1 MVADDKDRFQIETY
15 ATVHGASAA
24 AKKFATKDKPLNESS
39 ARRFSALYKEEIK
52 KAKKDKRDPKKEL
65 VPLPRGRPLLLDSL
79 DQMVQRCLLA
89 LRSQGGVV
97 SRTIAIATAR
107 ALIARNPQYNL
118 GHVKIDSSWAQS
130 LFRRMGFKRRMR
142 TTGKVEI
149 PEGARKEAELLYLH
163 DIVSIV
169 EKHNIPSHLV
179 MNLDQTS
186 LKYVPAM
193 NHTMEKKNSSSVP
206 IIGSSDKRSITGT
219 FIVTLDGQF
228 LPMQLI
234 YGGKTLKSLPN
245 FEFPD
250 SFSLSVNPKH
260 FSNTQSLSRW
270 LRRLLYRTLKIS
282 ARNYKSQIK
291 LLSSS

>member
-1 MVADDKDRFQIETY
+1 
-15 ATVHGASAA
+15 
-24 AKKFATKDKPLNESS
+24 
-39 ARRFSALYKEEIK
+39 
-52 KAKKDKRDPKKEL
+52 
-65 VPLPRGRPLLLDSL
+65 
-79 DQMVQRCLLA
+79 
-89 LRSQGGVV
+89 
-97 SRTIAIATAR
+97 
-107 ALIARNPQYNL
+107 
-118 GHVKIDSSWAQS
+118 
-130 LFRRMGFKRRMR
+130 
-142 TTGKVEI
+142 
-149 PEGARKEAELLYLH
+149 
-163 DIVSIV
+163 
-169 EKHNIPSHLV
+169 

-260 FSNTQSLSRW
+260 FSNNQESIKVVTEIVVPYVENQCKELQKPDQAALFILDVFRSQVTENVTSFLQKHNI
-270 LRRLLYRTLKIS
+270 LLVLVPNNMTHMFQLLDLIVNKHCKTFLK
-282 ARNYKSQIK
+282 K
-291 LLSSS
+291 

>member
-1 MVADDKDRFQIETY
+1 
-15 ATVHGASAA
+15 
-24 AKKFATKDKPLNESS
+24 
-39 ARRFSALYKEEIK
+39 
-52 KAKKDKRDPKKEL
+52 
-65 VPLPRGRPLLLDSL
+65 
-79 DQMVQRCLLA
+79 
-89 LRSQGGVV
+89 
-97 SRTIAIATAR
+97 
-107 ALIARNPQYNL
+107 
-118 GHVKIDSSWAQS
+118 
-130 LFRRMGFKRRMR
+130 MGFKRRMR
-142 TTGKVEI
+142 ITGKVEI
-149 PEGARKEAELLYLH
+149 PERAKKEAELPYLH
-163 DIVSIV
+163 NIVSIV
-169 EKHNIPSHLV
+169 EKHDIPSHLV